1 MTPVVEDAIEELEV
15 LEVMPLED
23 EVAVGRVEE
32 VEVIIAA
39 AEEEDEDEATVDG
52 DEEGELELEV
62 IIAAAEEEDG
72 GDTGLLIIILDGV
85 DIALELT
92 VLDIELDTDVLDI
105 CMVLELAPS
114 QIPNIGSH
122 IPGEQYCSSLPQYP
136 LVLQHAPN
144 MPPVQVWLPEFTPH
158 SPIEVTGWLPC
169 SVHEPKSG
177 WQPPRQ

>member
-1 MTPVVEDAIEELEV
+1 MEVEDESFV
-15 LEVMPLED
+15 VC
-23 EVAVGRVEE
+23 
-32 VEVIIAA
+32 
-39 AEEEDEDEATVDG
+39 VD
-52 DEEGELELEV
+52 EGEVELEV

-72 GDTGLLIIILDGV
+72 DDTGLLIIILDGV
-85 DIALELT
+85 DMELELT
-92 VLDIELDTDVLDI
+92 MLDIELGTDVLDI
-105 CMVLELAPS
+105 CVVLELAPS
-114 QIPNIGSH
+114 QTPNIGSH